1 MPEYP
6 LPWETLGQEYAT
18 NLATPVDIMV
28 DASNGASDYG
38 NYTVLSVCVCVYLPV
53 CLSACVSVCLSA
65 CLSTCDVARSLF
77 LHQTVDKSVDR
88 KRREG
93 DERDRDDKF

>member
-38 NYTVLSVCVCVYLPV
+38 NYTVLSVCLSFCVCVYLPV
-53 CLSACVSVCLSA
+53 YLSACVSVCLSA

-77 LHQTVDKSVDR
+77 LHKTVDKSIDR
-88 KRREG
+88 KKGRGRE
-93 DERDRDDKF
+93 R

>member
-53 CLSACVSVCLSA
+53 YLSACVSVCLSA

-77 LHQTVDKSVDR
+77 LHKTVDKSIDR
-88 KRREG
+88 KKGRGRE
-93 DERDRDDKF
+93 R